1 MKNIKWHLTLL
12 VSCLILVGCVVENNA
27 ETKSDK
33 PTTELY
39 KYTSEENENASA
51 YLSITHRHDVI
62 TNFEIY
68 YEVAITDAYLSDLG
82 VKSQEEAGQ
91 LLERIF
97 YEYSL
102 PELVELEKLDGV
114 ETEISFPRESVWRL
128 LIGIDPA
135 IADFHEV
142 SRIVGTG
149 DLELLED
156 VGTTSASEYR
166 KMFQIIG
173 FEKVK

>member
-1 MKNIKWHLTLL
+1 MKNIKWHLMLL
-12 VSCLILVGCVVENNA
+12 ASCLMLVGCVVENNSDP
-27 ETKSDK
+27 KSDK

-39 KYTSEENENASA
+39 RYDSEENENAST
-51 YLSITHRHDVI
+51 YFSITHRHDVT

-68 YEVAITDAYLSDLG
+68 YEVALTDAYLSGLG
-82 VKSQEEAGQ
+82 VKSQEEAGK

-97 YEYSL
+97 YEYSI
-102 PELVELEKLDGV
+102 PELVELETLDGV
-114 ETEISFPRESVWRL
+114 ETEISFPRERVWRL
-128 LIGIDPA
+128 MIAIDPA

-166 KMFQIIG
+166 KIFQIIG
-173 FEKVK
+173 FEKVQ